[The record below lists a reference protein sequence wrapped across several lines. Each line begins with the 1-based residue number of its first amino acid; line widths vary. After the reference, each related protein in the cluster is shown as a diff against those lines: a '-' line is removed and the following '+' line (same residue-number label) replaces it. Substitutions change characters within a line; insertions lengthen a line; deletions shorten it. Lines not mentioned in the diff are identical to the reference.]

1 MQKNNKYIDLFCGAG
16 GLSLGLE
23 AAGLRLLFSSDVDRN
38 CTETFKHNFKLI
50 DSTFNSECI
59 ISGDI
64 QELYKYLGTSRIY
77 NKKIGR
83 VTIKINKER
92 NGFVAY
98 VDGDRLDVYRSQ
110 SEAEKASK
118 EFLKQYRRMK

>member
-1 MQKNNKYIDLFCGAG
+1 MKTFLHLRELAG
-16 GLSLGLE
+16 RKPEGKE
-23 AAGLRLLFSSDVDRN
+23 V
-38 CTETFKHNFKLI
+38 H
-50 DSTFNSECI
+50 
-59 ISGDI
+59 
-64 QELYKYLGTSRIY
+64 

-83 VTIKINKER
+83 VTVKIHKER

>member
-1 MQKNNKYIDLFCGAG
+1 MKTFLH
-16 GLSLGLE
+16 
-23 AAGLRLLFSSDVDRN
+23 LR
-38 CTETFKHNFKLI
+38 
-50 DSTFNSECI
+50 
-59 ISGDI
+59 
-64 QELYKYLGTSRIY
+64 ELTGRKPEGKEVY

-92 NGFVAY
+92 NVFVAY

>member
-1 MQKNNKYIDLFCGAG
+1 MKTFLH
-16 GLSLGLE
+16 
-23 AAGLRLLFSSDVDRN
+23 LR
-38 CTETFKHNFKLI
+38 
-50 DSTFNSECI
+50 
-59 ISGDI
+59 
-64 QELYKYLGTSRIY
+64 ELTGRKPEGKEVC